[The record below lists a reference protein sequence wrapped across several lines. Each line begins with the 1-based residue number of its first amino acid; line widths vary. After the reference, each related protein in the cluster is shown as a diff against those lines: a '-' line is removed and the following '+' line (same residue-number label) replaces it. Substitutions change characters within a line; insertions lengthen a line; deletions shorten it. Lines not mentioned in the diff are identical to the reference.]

1 MAIKFVKLGANVSI
15 VDLNY
20 ENALL
25 VEKEI

>member
-20 ENALL
+20 ENAVL